1 MAKTTELKE
10 VKEFIKDN
18 CKTASA
24 KNRKL
29 ATHLGGIWLKLEIV
43 KIKRIE
49 IGCDS
54 GWQAAYRE

>member
-18 CKTASA
+18 CQTASA

-29 ATHLGGIWLKLEIV
+29 ATLLNGTWLKNETVNIV
-43 KIKRIE
+43 RIE
-49 IGCDS
+49 IGSDS
-54 GWQAAYRE
+54 GWQLIYRE